1 MHILR
6 RGLIP
11 QSISEV
17 QGIFVVGRTHMNV
30 GSHAQCPSLFIIQL
44 TKENIKMNIIT
55 IEVRMITGIEIPFFN
70 FLTLIII
77 NIKLET
83 INNNPNRNKLMNK
96 SFVVIDNI
104 NPIINRKIAI
114 IHNFIFIFKIYLF

>member
-1 MHILR
+1 
-6 RGLIP
+6 
-11 QSISEV
+11 
-17 QGIFVVGRTHMNV
+17 
-30 GSHAQCPSLFIIQL
+30 
-44 TKENIKMNIIT
+44 MNIIT